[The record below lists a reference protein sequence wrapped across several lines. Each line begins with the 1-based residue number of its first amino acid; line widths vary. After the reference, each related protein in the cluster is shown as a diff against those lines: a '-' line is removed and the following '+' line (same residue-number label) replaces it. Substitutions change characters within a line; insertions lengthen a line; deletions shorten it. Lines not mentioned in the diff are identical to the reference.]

1 VGISLFNKK
10 SKLVNVCLICEGA
23 KVSGDLVLTI
33 PCRVDGTVTGSITCT
48 DKVLVGPTG
57 VVNGDIHGADVTVHG
72 RVNGHVKA
80 SAKADI
86 QAEAFVGGTVSS
98 NQLNIAASAV
108 VEGLL
113 IKGRSS
119 PEVNEADTSL
129 VVNDQTPSVS
139 IPRSAP
145 VAPEDFQIE
154 KTENGYNS
162 PKQEQYKD
170 RWF

>member
-1 VGISLFNKK
+1 MGISLFNKK

-80 SAKADI
+80 SSKADI

-113 IKGRSS
+113 IKGSS
-119 PEVNEADTSL
+119 TPELDNNDTSL
-129 VVNDQTPSVS
+129 IVEDQTPSIS
-139 IPRSAP
+139 IPKSNPA
-145 VAPEDFQIE
+145 APEDFQIE

-162 PKQEQYKD
+162 SKPEEYKD